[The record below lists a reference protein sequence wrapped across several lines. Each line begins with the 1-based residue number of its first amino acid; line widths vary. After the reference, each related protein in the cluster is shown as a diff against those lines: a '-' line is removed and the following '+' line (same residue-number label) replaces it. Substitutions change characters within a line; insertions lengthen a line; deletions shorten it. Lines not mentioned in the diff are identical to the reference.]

1 MKKLLLAVLGFSLF
15 CGAALW
21 AQSPGVNS
29 PFNPVWSIPL
39 DSIKRTYTITAQ
51 NLSPNSGGTATDV
64 FQLCGGTNVVTRVVR
79 VTVAGRATA
88 QAPADIYLMRRSAQ
102 NTAGT
107 VAAIFPLLSAT
118 AGLPMD
124 TSTSASTSSVYAWSG
139 PPTLGTLVNVVAVGQ
154 LYLGNLTTG
163 TSSPLVFDHGV
174 RPSQAIV
181 LRGAAQCLSVN
192 LSGGSFGGNTFDIYA
207 EWTEE

>member
-1 MKKLLLAVLGFSLF
+1 MKRLLATILAFSCLA
-15 CGAALW
+15 GAALW

-51 NLSPNSGGTATDV
+51 NLSPNSGGTATDI
-64 FQLCGGTNVVTRVVR
+64 FQLCGGANVVTRVTR
-79 VTVAGRATA
+79 VTIAGRATA
-88 QAPADIYLMRRSAQ
+88 VAPADVYLIRRSSQ
-102 NTAGT
+102 NAAGT
-107 VAAIFPLLSAT
+107 VATIFPSLSGT
-118 AGLPMD
+118 AGSPID
-124 TSTSASTSSVYAWSG
+124 TLTPVSTSSVYAWSG
-139 PPTLGTLVNVVAVGQ
+139 APTLGNLVNIVAVAQ

-163 TSSPLVFDHGV
+163 TSNQMVFDFGN
-174 RPSQAIV
+174 RPAMAPV

-192 LSGGSFGGNTFDIYA
+192 LSGGSFGGNTWNIQA